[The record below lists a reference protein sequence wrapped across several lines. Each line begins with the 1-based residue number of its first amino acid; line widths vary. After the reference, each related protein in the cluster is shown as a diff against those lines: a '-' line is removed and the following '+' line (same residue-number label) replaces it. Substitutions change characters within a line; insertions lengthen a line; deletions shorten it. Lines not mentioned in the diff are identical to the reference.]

1 MSSSPENQNSDF
13 WNPEAQRARFD
24 RARDEIAAD
33 LCAQGIVDRLIETSD
48 ELAPMEEMG
57 AKPVVY
63 REPLHDNPDTPDVD
77 PLASIIGWENVVGFE
92 YTTDTSRQWLGQVA
106 ASTFL
111 NNTEQHIKK
120 DPDLTTIIRIQN
132 SSDRTVVS
140 TSKIFT
146 PEQIQTVVGSVDRLI
161 QGRNKSYPSLDK
173 DLKHWEPVWP
183 TVIR

>member
-1 MSSSPENQNSDF
+1 MSSSPENQSGDF
-13 WNPEAQRARFD
+13 WSPEAQRVRFD

-33 LCAQGIVDRLIETSD
+33 LRTQGIVDRLVDTNNEMAS
-48 ELAPMEEMG
+48 MEEVG
-57 AKPVVY
+57 AKPIVY

-77 PLASIIGWENVVGFE
+77 PLAAVIGWENIVGFE
-92 YTTDTSRQWLGQVA
+92 YITDTGGQWIGRVV

-111 NNTEQHIKK
+111 KNTEQHIKK

-140 TSKIFT
+140 TSKVFT
-146 PEQIQTVVGSVDRLI
+146 PEQIQTVVGTVDRLL
-161 QGRNKSYPSLDK
+161 QGRRESYPSLDK
-173 DLKHWEPVWP
+173 DLKHWEPIWP